1 MAMSRGD
8 RAGEALADSPCYPAR
23 PRRLCRSSADGGRAG
38 DSCPGQRP
46 PRRPSAWLGA
56 WLDAEPAS
64 HSPRVQAGEEA
75 EEQQQL
81 RGHAAAE
88 LGARGPRPR
97 AGRHFLRNAVLALA
111 ASDAADC
118 GATPAPSRRG
128 RTGVGSGCQPRPRR
142 PAGLR
147 AAPRGALG
155 TPGRRGA
162 PPPLR
167 PRSPPGPRRW
177 VAGSGGSERSLA
189 PQPEAGRCAAHPFT
203 RCQPVPARWAA
214 RAVGSARRVRRRAL
228 GGGGS
233 EAAVRGGASEA
244 VPAGRSFP
252 NYTLDNALSEDEEV
266 GVGSAFETGKGA
278 GSARARRLGV
288 PAGRLRVGP
297 GDWHLVAKREPP
309 VAPVIPTGSS
319 SSPEAPSD
327 LP

>member
-1 MAMSRGD
+1 MSRGD

-162 PPPLR
+162 PPPPPPALPSGSAPLGGGIGWER
-167 PRSPPGPRRW
+167 AFLGPAAGGRALRSPP
-177 VAGSGGSERSLA
+177 L
-189 PQPEAGRCAAHPFT
+189 HPL
-203 RCQPVPARWAA
+203 PASA
-214 RAVGSARRVRRRAL
+214 RAVGCA
-228 GGGGS
+228 
-233 EAAVRGGASEA
+233 RGGFCA
-244 VPAGRSFP
+244 PCP
-252 NYTLDNALSEDEEV
+252 PP
-266 GVGSAFETGKGA
+266 
-278 GSARARRLGV
+278 RARRWGQR
-288 PAGRLRVGP
+288 GGCSRRRLRGGP
-297 GDWHLVAKREPP
+297 GGEEFPQLHA
-309 VAPVIPTGSS
+309 
-319 SSPEAPSD
+319 
-327 LP
+327 

>member
-1 MAMSRGD
+1 MSRGD

-128 RTGVGSGCQPRPRR
+128 RTGVGSGCQPRPPTASGSARGSAGRTRDTRPPRRATPPSARAPLRVRAAGWRDRVGASVPWPRSRR
-142 PAGLR
+142 PGAAQPTPSPAASQCPRGGLR
-147 AAPRGALG
+147 A
-155 TPGRRGA
+155 
-162 PPPLR
+162 
-167 PRSPPGPRRW
+167 RW
-177 VAGSGGSERSLA
+177 VLRAVSA
-189 PQPEAGRCAAHPFT
+189 
-203 RCQPVPARWAA
+203 AA
-214 RAVGSARRVRRRAL
+214 RS
-228 GGGGS
+228 
-233 EAAVRGGASEA
+233 
-244 VPAGRSFP
+244 
-252 NYTLDNALSEDEEV
+252 EV
-266 GVGSAFETGKGA
+266 GA
-278 GSARARRLGV
+278 ARRLFAAAPPRRSRRGGV
-288 PAGRLRVGP
+288 SPITRLTTR
-297 GDWHLVAKREPP
+297 
-309 VAPVIPTGSS
+309 
-319 SSPEAPSD
+319 
-327 LP
+327 